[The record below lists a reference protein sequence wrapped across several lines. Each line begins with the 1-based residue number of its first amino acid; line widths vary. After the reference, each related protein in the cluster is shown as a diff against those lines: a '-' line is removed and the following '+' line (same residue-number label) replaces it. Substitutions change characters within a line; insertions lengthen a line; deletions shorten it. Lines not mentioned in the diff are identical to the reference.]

1 MLSQEAIADTLN
13 VGRSTW
19 AGYEKGKSEPTVS
32 VLKKISVFFEVSTDV
47 ILFQDIENP
56 IRKEESIALKND
68 NLRVLAITINQD
80 QRQNIELVPTKAIA
94 GYAQNFSNISF
105 IENLDRFSIPK
116 LEEGTFRA
124 FEIKGTSMQPINEG
138 SIVIGKYIEHIR
150 DLRNNRRYILIL
162 KEEGVVFKRV
172 IKEIDVNNRLVLIS
186 DNPEFLPFTVH
197 LENILEAWE
206 MIAFVGYG
214 DKIEDSSSFLMQK
227 MNQIEQKMNQVIGT
241 KS

>member
-1 MLSQEAIADTLN
+1 
-13 VGRSTW
+13 
-19 AGYEKGKSEPTVS
+19 
-32 VLKKISVFFEVSTDV
+32 
-47 ILFQDIENP
+47 
-56 IRKEESIALKND
+56 
-68 NLRVLAITINQD
+68 
-80 QRQNIELVPTKAIA
+80 
-94 GYAQNFSNISF
+94 
-105 IENLDRFSIPK
+105 LDRFSIPK

-162 KEEGVVFKRV
+162 KEEGVIFKRV

-227 MNQIEQKMNQVIGT
+227 MNQIEQKMNQIIGAKT
-241 KS
+241 NLI